1 MTKYKQN
8 NAGNRQTPL
17 VRLQDLTTWFPV
29 KRGLFSK
36 TKEYVR
42 AVDGVSLDI
51 FRGETLGLVGESG
64 CGKTTLGR
72 TLLGLEQSCKGE
84 MFFDGIAL
92 HRITA
97 KEMKPLRKRLQ
108 VIFQDPLS
116 SLNPRMTVLDIVT
129 EGLGQ
134 FTKIKGEKEAHARRL
149 LAEVGLS
156 EDALYR
162 FPHEFS
168 GGQRQRINIARA
180 IALRPE
186 FIICDEAV
194 SALDVS
200 VQAQVL
206 NLLLSLQ
213 AQHQLSYLFI
223 SHDLSVVSNI
233 ANRIAV
239 MYLGRIVESG
249 KTADIIKNP
258 LHPYTKALISAVP
271 VPGAPIRRRILL
283 TGEIPSAS
291 APPDGCHF
299 HPRCPEVMK
308 VCRRKPPEPEIID
321 GREVLCHLYASP

>member
-1 MTKYKQN
+1 MAK
-8 NAGNRQTPL
+8 NAENKALPL
-17 VRLQDLTTWFPV
+17 VRLTDLTTWFPV

-72 TLLGLEQSCKGE
+72 TILGLEKSSKGE
-84 MFFDGIAL
+84 MFFDGIPL
-92 HRITA
+92 HQITA
-97 KEMKPLRKRLQ
+97 KKMKPLRKRLQ

-134 FTKIKGEKEAHARRL
+134 FKNIKYEKEAHARRL

-156 EDALYR
+156 GDAVYR

-206 NLLLSLQ
+206 NLLTALQ
-213 AQHQLSYLFI
+213 ERYQLSYLFI

-233 ANRIAV
+233 ADRIAV

-271 VPGAPIRRRILL
+271 VPGEPTRRRILL
-283 TGEIPSAS
+283 KGEIPSAS
-291 APPDGCHF
+291 APPGGCRF

-308 VCRRKPPEPEIID
+308 ICSRTGPVPEIKD
-321 GREVLCHLYASP
+321 GREVLCHLYAPPKG

>member
-1 MTKYKQN
+1 
-8 NAGNRQTPL
+8 
-17 VRLQDLTTWFPV
+17 
-29 KRGLFSK
+29 
-36 TKEYVR
+36 
-42 AVDGVSLDI
+42 
-51 FRGETLGLVGESG
+51 
-64 CGKTTLGR
+64 
-72 TLLGLEQSCKGE
+72 
-84 MFFDGIAL
+84 
-92 HRITA
+92 
-97 KEMKPLRKRLQ
+97 
-108 VIFQDPLS
+108 
-116 SLNPRMTVLDIVT
+116 
-129 EGLGQ
+129 
-134 FTKIKGEKEAHARRL
+134 
-149 LAEVGLS
+149 
-156 EDALYR
+156 
-162 FPHEFS
+162 
-168 GGQRQRINIARA
+168 
-180 IALRPE
+180 
-186 FIICDEAV
+186 
-194 SALDVS
+194 
-200 VQAQVL
+200 VL
-206 NLLLSLQ
+206 NLLLALQ